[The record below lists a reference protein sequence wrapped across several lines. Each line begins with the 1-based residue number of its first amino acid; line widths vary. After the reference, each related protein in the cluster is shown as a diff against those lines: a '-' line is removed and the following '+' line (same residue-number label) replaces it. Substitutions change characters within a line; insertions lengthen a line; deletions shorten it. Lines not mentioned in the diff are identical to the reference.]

1 MELLLLQ
8 ISIEEEEWFVMM
20 RRKRGEEDRG
30 ERKKRKKI
38 LPLLHD
44 TPARPRTLSWQH

>member
-1 MELLLLQ
+1 MAVVVCCDDDDQRMLGGRDGKKE
-8 ISIEEEEWFVMM
+8 
-20 RRKRGEEDRG
+20 K
-30 ERKKRKKI
+30 ERDYF